1 MAGNIHSGRVG
12 RLNNGDKPKNIKE
25 TFTRKIPKDLPQESK
40 IYWKAVIPILKE
52 RNAIKNADFYVFH
65 RLCVLY
71 HLWRECEKVL
81 LKKGATYESTT
92 DRGGLRVLKR
102 PEADLA
108 LRYNAEMTKLERK
121 FGLSDRA
128 KEQNGK
134 PQKQSVRSKY

>member
-1 MAGNIHSGRVG
+1 MAGNTNSGRVG
-12 RLNNGDKPKNIKE
+12 RLTKSDKSIKTRE
-25 TFTRKIPKDLPQESK
+25 LFSRKIPKDLPDESK
-40 IYWKAVIPILKE
+40 IYWKSVIPILKE

-71 HLWRECEKVL
+71 HLWRECEKIL